1 MYESHSNLAILLT
14 SKMNEAIEKPVIL
27 PTLGF
32 FSTSESKGG
41 GGGEGRGKGSLLIT
55 P

>member
-14 SKMNEAIEKPVIL
+14 SKMNEPIEKPV
-27 PTLGF
+27 TLSTPGF

-41 GGGEGRGKGSLLIT
+41 GGGGGGEEEG
-55 P
+55 